1 MKKGYRTTAAILT
14 AALMMS
20 AAAGCTKK
28 TAVDGTSDPSASDSA
43 QSPVESAGSELPG
56 DIIDTVPTDFD
67 IHDYTFD
74 TVYGSQLP
82 EYVERQYYFNG
93 EEVPIAESNFYFVNA
108 FLELTEYAA
117 YGYYPVT
124 EDNFLDLSAAIDY
137 GDDEQGE
144 FETYGD
150 LFNQYS
156 ERMLASTCTIC
167 KLAREQGLELSQE
180 TLDAIDSM
188 IAGLEENQAEPNGVT
203 LDEYLK
209 LYYGESCDA
218 EAFRQ
223 VMINYYLADL
233 FTTQYIDN
241 YEFSDEQIAEYS
253 YPLVRY
259 ALFSAPADTATEED
273 LEVAREYAEALV
285 EEAAGDLDDFY
296 NLGQAAFEAG
306 TCAQCSDISV
316 PVGRTVPAFE
326 EWAWDEA
333 RTEGEIGVIYAPE
346 YGYFAV
352 GYLGVELDE
361 DAVSQIAVGDLGDY
375 VSSLIGTEGYFL
387 STDPDATP
395 APAATAA
402 SSEPSETEESSD
414 PSESEAGETVA
425 DETGSEATEEAA

>member
-108 FLELTEYAA
+108 FLELTEYAS

-167 KLAREQGLELSQE
+167 KLAREQGLSIGDEFLQVEWLTRELWQDEYKVVRE
-180 TLDAIDSM
+180 TLEKSVSIRECSDVLVKVYLRPADQSEAVRKQRAALGREFYQKFSQAEAEGRDGIPDDE
-188 IAGLEENQAEPNGVT
+188 AGLVA
-203 LDEYLK
+203 
-209 LYYGESCDA
+209 
-218 EAFRQ
+218 
-223 VMINYYLADL
+223 I
-233 FTTQYIDN
+233 
-241 YEFSDEQIAEYS
+241 
-253 YPLVRY
+253 
-259 ALFSAPADTATEED
+259 TEEEFRTYSRAVLVVMTLRD
-273 LEVAREYAEALV
+273 LL
-285 EEAAGDLDDFY
+285 
-296 NLGQAAFEAG
+296 QAM
-306 TCAQCSDISV
+306 
-316 PVGRTVPAFE
+316 
-326 EWAWDEA
+326 DEFKN
-333 RTEGEIGVIYAPE
+333 E
-346 YGYFAV
+346 
-352 GYLGVELDE
+352 
-361 DAVSQIAVGDLGDY
+361 
-375 VSSLIGTEGYFL
+375 
-387 STDPDATP
+387 
-395 APAATAA
+395 
-402 SSEPSETEESSD
+402 
-414 PSESEAGETVA
+414 
-425 DETGSEATEEAA
+425 

>member
-93 EEVPIAESNFYFVNA
+93 EEVPIAESNFYFV
-108 FLELTEYAA
+108 
-117 YGYYPVT
+117 
-124 EDNFLDLSAAIDY
+124 DLSAAIDY

-402 SSEPSETEESSD
+402 SSEPSETNESSD

-425 DETGSEATEEAA
+425 DESGSEATEEAA